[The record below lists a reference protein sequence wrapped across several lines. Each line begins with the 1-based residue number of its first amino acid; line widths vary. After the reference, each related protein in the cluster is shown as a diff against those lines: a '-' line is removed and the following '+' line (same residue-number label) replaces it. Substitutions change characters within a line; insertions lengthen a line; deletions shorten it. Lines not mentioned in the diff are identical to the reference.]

1 MMIVYPATTN
11 RVPFA
16 GGHVLR
22 VFDSRETARV
32 SFRTYE
38 ANHLQTETAHNI
50 IINPPPHT
58 GQPDV
63 NLHRQGLHLETRTLK
78 GMHFQLVE
86 SQVLSTTQ
94 GQPDGGV
101 NLHLPTAGQR
111 RRPRL
116 KQPPQVP

>member
-58 GQPDV
+58 VGCC
-63 NLHRQGLHLETRTLK
+63 
-78 GMHFQLVE
+78 
-86 SQVLSTTQ
+86 
-94 GQPDGGV
+94 GV
-101 NLHLPTAGQR
+101 HYHHHSHTHTVGCCG
-111 RRPRL
+111 
-116 KQPPQVP
+116 VH